1 VQFSDQER
9 FDVYLAAWEDWMKQL
24 EHVHRVFFDGEAIR
38 PEQMKGLLNREARK
52 KQVYDDARL
61 ALLGIDDA
69 EGPLPTGDGNPFKH
83 D

>member
-1 VQFSDQER
+1 VRFADQER
-9 FDVYLAAWEDWMKQL
+9 IDAYRASWEDWMKQL

-52 KQVYDDARL
+52 KQVYDEARRS
-61 ALLGIDDA
+61 LLGIDAA
-69 EGPLPTGDGNPFKH
+69 EGPLPTGDVNPFKH